1 MSMRKIPIVG
11 EKRENKHDKGRGN
24 MKSLFISRVVIKNFR
39 NFNNVDVC
47 LGHKQIIIGENN
59 VGKTNFLRAL
69 QLVLDPTLSD
79 EDRMLQESDFNDS
92 IKNPMEN
99 KEEILIEIY
108 IDNYDQNKT
117 ILAVFQ
123 DATVMT
129 EDGKEVLKFTYRFFP
144 YINEGGVAEY
154 QYNIY
159 KGNDETKK
167 FGSYERKYLNIKV
180 VKALRDVEGEMK
192 NSRTSPIQKMLKNYA
207 IDKQDLE
214 HIAEEYRK
222 NGEKIL
228 NLDEL
233 VDLTNNINK
242 RFGMVLGNNDFD
254 VSLRAMEINPAK
266 VLSSLKLLMA
276 QRNTTEISLGLN
288 NILYISM
295 ILQLLQDK
303 TIPSLIKAEK
313 YMELSSI
320 PGGEILKAT
329 YEESKNGNY
338 FLDDDISE
346 IQQEKLY
353 TFMSKNM
360 PISKGVT
367 ILAIEEPEAHLHPVN
382 QRLIYRDVIQNSSN
396 SVLLTTHSTH
406 ITAIAPIDSI
416 VHLHDDGERG
426 TEIHATAA
434 MPISDGEFLDVERY
448 LDVKRGEIYLG
459 KAVLLVEG
467 IAEEYLIPKFA
478 NLLGKPLDEKGIIVC
493 NINCTNFT
501 PYVKLLRSLDI
512 PYAVITDG
520 DYYYE
525 NEEEERIY
533 HQMDN
538 DDSDVKSGWL
548 GMEIIEKMINELGL
562 NGDEKIPDDPDE
574 KDQLFYSLGLFVG
587 YYTFEVDMME
597 CAATSKNNREKALNV
612 ISDLFLELTTGGAR
626 QKQNFKKELKAGEY
640 WKCLNKIEGNGIGKG
655 RFAQRLSGVCMKE
668 HIPGYIES
676 AINYI
681 YKKVD
686 KE

>member
-39 NFNNVDVC
+39 NFKNVDVC

-320 PGGEILKAT
+320 PGGDILKAT

-338 FLDDDISE
+338 FLNDDISE

-467 IAEEYLIPKFA
+467 IAEEYLIPQFA